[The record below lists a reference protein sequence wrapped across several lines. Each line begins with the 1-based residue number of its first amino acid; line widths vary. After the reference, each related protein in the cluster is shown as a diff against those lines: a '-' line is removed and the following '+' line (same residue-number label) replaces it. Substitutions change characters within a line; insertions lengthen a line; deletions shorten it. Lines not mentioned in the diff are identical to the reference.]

1 MATLEEGQLVRIIS
15 KEALKKSNDIFGVAK
30 YLLEEGGGFNYF
42 KDNPL
47 YTIYSVHYYGNL
59 RPNENC
65 CRIVPIGCTLN
76 KYCKTNKVLKSCLVP
91 LNTKPIL

>member
-1 MATLEEGQLVRIIS
+1 MATLKEGQLVRIIS
-15 KEALKKSNDIFGVAK
+15 KEALRKSDDLFGIAR
-30 YLLEEGGGFNYF
+30 YLLEEGGDFNYF

-59 RPNENC
+59 QPHEDC

-76 KYCKTNKVLKSCLVP
+76 KSRKTNRVLKSCLMP
-91 LNTKPIL
+91 ISPKPIL